1 MNSRPASILMRETNV
16 SRKARNFQPKDSSSQ
31 GNPAV
36 DDEDEVEVQYITGV
50 KLALIILAVIGAAL
64 LVMFDMSII
73 ATAIPKITS
82 DFHST
87 VGVGWYGS
95 AYLLTSCTLQ
105 PITGKLYARFNVK
118 YTYIAFIVL
127 FELGSLVCGVSTSSN
142 MFIVGRAIAGM
153 GSSGI
158 QNGAM
163 TILSASIPLEKRA
176 LYFGIVGSF
185 LRSSFDLI
193 LILVGGQIGVVISP
207 LIGGVLTEYA
217 TWRWCFYINL
227 PIGGLAVLALLFI
240 SIPEHSLS
248 RPEQQPE
255 TKFASLFSDLDI
267 IGFLLLGPTL
277 VMFLL
282 ALEWGGTTYPWND
295 TMVISLFCGSA
306 GNLALFFGW
315 EYNKGDAAIFPW
327 KIIKQRVISSSSL
340 TMFFL
345 YANSLISSYYLAIYF
360 QGVRGE
366 SPMFSGVYTL
376 PGVIAQMASGLT
388 SGLAGMY
395 RRPVLPHDWVINAY
409 KVTRLGYYLP
419 SAVTGTV
426 LSAIGSGLMSLF
438 TPHTSTATWIGYQI
452 IAGVGRGCAVQMPLI
467 AVQNNIPPSKIAT
480 FGGAL
485 WLSFASTVFNTGLE
499 NLLPIYAPDIPV
511 AEVTSAGVSRMRSVI
526 PHSSLEGVVLAYN
539 DAVQHVFYMVA
550 GTATA
555 AFIFSWG
562 LGWKSVKK
570 GRA

>member
-1 MNSRPASILMRETNV
+1 
-16 SRKARNFQPKDSSSQ
+16 
-31 GNPAV
+31 
-36 DDEDEVEVQYITGV
+36 
-50 KLALIILAVIGAAL
+50 
-64 LVMFDMSII
+64 MSII

-87 VGVGWYGS
+87 TGVGWYGS

-176 LYFGIVGSF
+176 
-185 LRSSFDLI
+185 R
-193 LILVGGQIGVVISP
+193 
-207 LIGGVLTEYA
+207 
-217 TWRWCFYINL
+217 FYINL

-366 SPMFSGVYTL
+366 FPMFSGVYTL

-395 RRPVLPHDWVINAY
+395 RRPVLPHDWVTNAY

-485 WLSFASTVFNTGLE
+485 WLSFTSTVFNTGLA
-499 NLLPIYAPDIPV
+499 NLLPIYAPDVPV